1 MLVRA
6 WFILIIAERFGY
18 INSIWSSINAT
29 GKINPH
35 RRAPPHPSWNLLTD
49 DKLCLS
55 TPLVEKDRVEA
66 ADEQTSSV
74 FSGRRTNLMAS
85 PIPKE
90 VPRHNWWLEV
100 SVHSCISNGVKMS
113 QSPPQSSAWS
123 PIMSRLPVQR
133 GHPIAFENM
142 GIQIRTQGQNCSVDG
157 SSSGY
162 PCSIPCHRWR
172 PC

>member
-1 MLVRA
+1 M
-6 WFILIIAERFGY
+6 IAERFGF

-35 RRAPPHPSWNLLTD
+35 RPAPPHPSWNLLTE

-74 FSGRRTNLMAS
+74 FLVCRTNLMAS

-90 VPRHNWWLEV
+90 VPRHNWCVEA
-100 SVHSCISNGVKMS
+100 SVHGCVSKSFTYGVMS
-113 QSPPQSSAWS
+113 SVKVTVSTADH
-123 PIMSRLPVQR
+123 IMITKDVKSTSVQR

-142 GIQIRTQGQNCSVDG
+142 GIPIRRLKDILK
-157 SSSGY
+157 SGEFMTV
-162 PCSIPCHRWR
+162 PNPSCGEEKMQW
-172 PC
+172 